1 MLIREITVDDAQRFL
16 ILSKKLYEETKF
28 MLYEPGER
36 HIGVEE
42 QRRYIEAV
50 REAKNQTILVAEES
64 DELIGFITALG
75 RPYKRKRHAAH
86 VVVGILQKYAHQGI
100 GTKLFIAMEKW
111 ALKHK
116 IHRLDLSVMVH
127 NKAAIGLYRK
137 MGFQTEGRMK
147 DSLVVDGR
155 YVDEYLMAKTL
166 DDT

>member
-1 MLIREITVDDAQRFL
+1 MLIREITVDDAQRFISL
-16 ILSKKLYEETKF
+16 CKKLDEETKF

-42 QRRYIEAV
+42 QRRHIAAV
-50 REAKNQTILVAEES
+50 REAGNQTILVAEES

-86 VVVGILQKYAHQGI
+86 IVVGILQKHAHQGT
-100 GTKLFIAMEKW
+100 GTKLFTAMEKW
-111 ALKHK
+111 ALKHE
-116 IHRLDLSVMVH
+116 IHRLELSVMVH

-137 MGFQTEGRMK
+137 MGFKTEGRMK